1 MPLFKYVVAVSV
13 FLLVGLFV
21 LSAVLQPVATTPDV
35 RLGPPAKTVAT
46 TADEMAA
53 QARADAASV
62 EEAMRKRNPPPP
74 PATAADLSAA
84 SAAQKIQR
92 NAEATL
98 RPSKKKW
105 NPPPPPVAAADLSA
119 APKTQRNAEETP
131 RAAKKKWRNARS
143 HQRQKGEQ
151 SYAQGQAHPF
161 GSFFGGVPE

>member
-21 LSAVLQPVATTPDV
+21 LSAVLQPDATTPDV
-35 RLGPPAKTVAT
+35 RLGPPAKAVAT
-46 TADEMAA
+46 TAEEMAA

-74 PATAADLSAA
+74 PVTAADLSAA
-84 SAAQKIQR
+84 SAAAKNQR
-92 NAEATL
+92 TAEEP

-105 NPPPPPVAAADLSA
+105 R
-119 APKTQRNAEETP
+119 TT
-131 RAAKKKWRNARS
+131 RS

-151 SYAQGQAHPF
+151 SYAQGQPHPF
-161 GSFFGGVPE
+161 GSFFGGVAD

>member
-35 RLGPPAKTVAT
+35 RLGPPAKAVAT
-46 TADEMAA
+46 TAEEMAA

-74 PATAADLSAA
+74 PATAAELSAA

-92 NAEATL
+92 NAEATP

-105 NPPPPPVAAADLSA
+105 R
-119 APKTQRNAEETP
+119 T
-131 RAAKKKWRNARS
+131 ARS